1 MVNYWAI
8 AIGINQYEN
17 FQPLTYAERDAQA
30 MQHVWAMEGGIPIEQ
45 CFLLSDN
52 ATPDGSSQP
61 APNRDTILDLL
72 TDVCQHRLCPDDV
85 LWLFFSGYGAQYQ
98 NKDYLLPMD
107 AEPTR
112 IPATAI
118 AVEDL
123 FGILQAAPTRNILT
137 LLDMNRS
144 QGTLGGEGA
153 GAQTLE
159 LAQHLQL
166 PVILSCRPEQFSHET
181 LLLRQGLFTSVLLEG
196 LRSYGCLTP
205 EQLAQFLRNR
215 LPELSEHHWRPRQD
229 PAVVIPDQQR
239 YQLLLPGK
247 SRPSEAHSSADED
260 GVLQSPEP
268 PVAPLPPPPPPDMG
282 NGTAPSEEQ
291 VPVEDEKT
299 WQKLLLFGGL
309 TLLALLALVVVRN
322 GEIVTRP
329 TTTRPSPGTQ
339 ETLPPSP
346 SVPLGESGT
355 EAAPQPSPTD
365 SGTPSPTVQPEP
377 IPAAPQN
384 PELPPVGSGGDDSSG
399 KNDLAATDR
408 DRQILDSA
416 RATLTR
422 FRSDA
427 PTNQVSEIGEAIR
440 QLRQIPPGNPVY
452 AEAQQSLDRW
462 SAMIF
467 DIAIGRAA
475 RQNGGDSVIAAQN
488 YQAAISAAQLVPSDR
503 PETYRAAM
511 RSITV
516 WSQKTMDL
524 ANLNASQGALG
535 LAIQVANYVPPNTPA
550 YAEAQRAIATWQ
562 AQVQPLPGT
571 QQTAEVPPQ

>member
-30 MQHVWAMEGGIPIEQ
+30 MQHLWAMEGGIPIEQ
-45 CFLLSDN
+45 CLLLSDN
-52 ATPDGSSQP
+52 ATPEATNTP
-61 APNRDTILDLL
+61 VPNRDVILDLL
-72 TDVCQHRLCPDDV
+72 TDVCQRRLHPDDV

-98 NKDYLLPMD
+98 DKDYLLPID
-107 AEPTR
+107 ADPTQ

-118 AVEDL
+118 ALEDL

-137 LLDMNRS
+137 LFDMNRS

-159 LAQHLQL
+159 LAQNLQL
-166 PVILSCRPEQFSHET
+166 SLILSCRPDQFSHET

-205 EQLAQFLRNR
+205 EQLAQFLRDR

-229 PAVVIPDQQR
+229 PVAVIPEQQR
-239 YQLLLPGK
+239 YQLMLPGK
-247 SRPSEAHSSADED
+247 PRPISEPPTEG
-260 GVLQSPEP
+260 GVVQPPEP
-268 PVAPLPPPPPPDMG
+268 PIVPPLPPPPDTDD
-282 NGTAPSEEQ
+282 GTDPTDGQ
-291 VPVEDEKT
+291 LPGEDERT
-299 WQKLLLFGGL
+299 WQKLLRLGGL
-309 TLLALLALVVVRN
+309 TLLALLALVVLRN
-322 GEIVTRP
+322 GETVIRP
-329 TTTRPSPGTQ
+329 TTARPSPGEEVT
-339 ETLPPSP
+339 PPSP
-346 SVPLGESGT
+346 ALPIGEPDAEGAT
-355 EAAPQPSPTD
+355 PQPPPPTD
-365 SGTPSPTVQPEP
+365 PVTPPSVVQPNP
-377 IPAAPQN
+377 VPPAPQN
-384 PELPPVGSGGDDSSG
+384 PELPPVGSIGGDPSG
-399 KNDLAATDR
+399 SGGPSATDR
-408 DRQILDSA
+408 DRQILDNA
-416 RATLTR
+416 RATLSR

-467 DIAIGRAA
+467 DMAIGRAA
-475 RQNGGDSVIAAQN
+475 RRNGGDSVLAAQN
-488 YQAAISAAQLVPSDR
+488 YQAAIAAAQLVPSDR
-503 PETYRAAM
+503 PEIHSAAL

-535 LAIQVANYVPPNTPA
+535 LAIQVANYVPPHTPA

-562 AQVQPLPGT
+562 AQLQTPASA
-571 QQTAEVPPQ
+571 QQTAEAPP